1 MEQNNELKTKLISN
15 YVDQYAQEYIDSQ
28 VETEA
33 VILDTFEQLMN
44 EYHKN
49 SKEYKNAKSE
59 YDKQIEVLEYF
70 KSNSFAELYKEQY
83 KKEMEVL
90 SLEQVQHLIM
100 QQELI
105 FKVKD
110 ISKNMTTM
118 IVDLA
123 ENISGEQ
130 KLSAKEVKCLNCRN
144 VV

>member
-1 MEQNNELKTKLISN
+1 MEQSNELKTKLISE
-15 YVDQYAQEYIDSQ
+15 YVDRYAGEYIDSQ
-28 VETEA
+28 VETEM
-33 VILDTFEQLMN
+33 VILDTFEQLMK

-59 YDKQIEVLEYF
+59 YDKQVKVLEYF
-70 KSNSFAELYKEQY
+70 KSNSFADLYKSEY
-83 KKEMEVL
+83 KKQMEAL
-90 SLEQVQHLIM
+90 SLEQVQYLIM

-130 KLSAKEVKCLNCRN
+130 KLSA
-144 VV
+144 

>member
-1 MEQNNELKTKLISN
+1 MEQNNELKTKLISE
-15 YVDQYAQEYIDSQ
+15 YVDQYSQEYIDSQ
-28 VETEA
+28 VETEMM
-33 VILDTFEQLMN
+33 ILETFEQLMG

-49 SKEYKNAKSE
+49 SKEYKNAKNE
-59 YDKQIEVLEYF
+59 YDKQFKVLEYF
-70 KSNSFAELYKEQY
+70 KSNSFADLYKSEY
-83 KKEMEVL
+83 KKQMEAL
-90 SLEQVQHLIM
+90 SLEQVQYLIM

-130 KLSAKEVKCLNCRN
+130 KLSA
-144 VV
+144 

>member
-15 YVDQYAQEYIDSQ
+15 YVDQYSQEYIDSQ
-28 VETEA
+28 VETEM
-33 VILDTFEQLMN
+33 VILDTFEQLME
-44 EYHKN
+44 EYHRN

-59 YDKQIEVLEYF
+59 YDKQVKVLEYF
-70 KSNSFAELYKEQY
+70 KSNSFADLYKSEY
-83 KKEMEVL
+83 KKQMEAL
-90 SLEQVQHLIM
+90 SLEQVQYLVM

-123 ENISGEQ
+123 ENISGGQ
-130 KLSAKEVKCLNCRN
+130 KLDA
-144 VV
+144 

>member
-1 MEQNNELKTKLISN
+1 LEQNNELKTRLISE
-15 YVDQYAQEYIDSQ
+15 YVDQYANEYIDSQ
-28 VETEA
+28 VETET
-33 VILDTFEQLMN
+33 VILETFEQLMR
-44 EYHKN
+44 EYHRN

-59 YDKQIEVLEYF
+59 YDKQVKVLEYF
-70 KSNSFAELYKEQY
+70 KSNSFVDLYKSEY
-83 KKEMEVL
+83 KKQMEVL
-90 SLEQVQHLIM
+90 SLEQVQYLIM

-130 KLSAKEVKCLNCRN
+130 KLSA
-144 VV
+144 

>member
-1 MEQNNELKTKLISN
+1 MEQNNELKTKLISE

-33 VILDTFEQLMN
+33 VILDTFEQLMG

-59 YDKQIEVLEYF
+59 YDKQVKVLEYF

-90 SLEQVQHLIM
+90 TLEQVQHLIM

-118 IVDLA
+118 VVDLA

-130 KLSAKEVKCLNCRN
+130 KLSA
-144 VV
+144 

>member
-1 MEQNNELKTKLISN
+1 MEQNNELKTKLIYE
-15 YVDQYAQEYIDSQ
+15 YVEKHSQDYIDSQ
-28 VETEA
+28 VETEMM
-33 VILDTFEQLMN
+33 ILETFEQLMS

-59 YDKQIEVLEYF
+59 YDKQIKVLEYF
-70 KSNSFAELYKEQY
+70 KSNNFADLYKSEY
-83 KKEMEVL
+83 KKQMEVL
-90 SLEQVQHLIM
+90 SLEQVQYLIM

-130 KLSAKEVKCLNCRN
+130 KLDA
-144 VV
+144 

>member
-1 MEQNNELKTKLISN
+1 MEQNNELKTKLISE
-15 YVDQYAQEYIDSQ
+15 YVDQYANEYIDSQ
-28 VETEA
+28 VETET
-33 VILDTFEQLMN
+33 VILETFEQLM
-44 EYHKN
+44 EEFHKN

-59 YDKQIEVLEYF
+59 YDKQVKVLEYF

-83 KKEMEVL
+83 KKEMEAL
-90 SLEQVQHLIM
+90 SLEQVQYLIM

-130 KLSAKEVKCLNCRN
+130 KLSA
-144 VV
+144 

>member
-1 MEQNNELKTKLISN
+1 M
-15 YVDQYAQEYIDSQ
+15 
-28 VETEA
+28 
-33 VILDTFEQLMN
+33 ILDTFEQLMG

-59 YDKQIEVLEYF
+59 YDKQIKVLEYS

-90 SLEQVQHLIM
+90 TLEQVQHLIM

-110 ISKNMTTM
+110 ISKNMADLV
-118 IVDLA
+118 IALA
-123 ENISGEQ
+123 ENVSGEQ
-130 KLSAKEVKCLNCRN
+130 KLDA
-144 VV
+144 

>member
-1 MEQNNELKTKLISN
+1 MENNELKTKLISD
-15 YVDQYAQEYIDSQ
+15 YVDQYSQEYIDSQ
-28 VETEA
+28 VETEMM
-33 VILDTFEQLMN
+33 ILETFEQLMS
-44 EYHKN
+44 ECHKN
-49 SKEYKNAKSE
+49 SKEYKNAKNE
-59 YDKQIEVLEYF
+59 YDKQVKVLEYF

-83 KKEMEVL
+83 KKEMESL
-90 SLEQVQHLIM
+90 SLEQVQYLIM

-130 KLSAKEVKCLNCRN
+130 KLSA
-144 VV
+144 

>member
-1 MEQNNELKTKLISN
+1 MEQNNELKTKLISE
-15 YVDQYAQEYIDSQ
+15 YVDQYSQEYIDSQ
-28 VETEA
+28 VETET
-33 VILDTFEQLMN
+33 VILETFEQLMK
-44 EYHKN
+44 EFHKN
-49 SKEYKNAKSE
+49 SKEYKNAKNE
-59 YDKQIEVLEYF
+59 YDKQVKVLEYF

-90 SLEQVQHLIM
+90 TLEQVQYLIM

-105 FKVKD
+105 FKVKG

-130 KLSAKEVKCLNCRN
+130 KLSA
-144 VV
+144 

>member
-28 VETEA
+28 VETET
-33 VILDTFEQLMN
+33 VILETFEQLMN

-49 SKEYKNAKSE
+49 SKEYKNAKNE
-59 YDKQIEVLEYF
+59 YDKQVKVLEYF

-83 KKEMEVL
+83 KKEMETL
-90 SLEQVQHLIM
+90 SLEQVQYLIM

-130 KLSAKEVKCLNCRN
+130 KLSA
-144 VV
+144 